1 MQIIKNSSLLAIL
14 FLVFF
19 SLLHSQKATSDSMR
33 GSFTYLLQFK
43 PNIFNRDHI
52 VKELYSLQI
61 SDKRAFFISENK
73 IKFDSAFS
81 SEYSK
86 KSPVINMTHLPS
98 SGSNFL
104 IIQTNDNS
112 QFFESVGM
120 TLLSYNNPVIT
131 DWKLVDESM
140 IINTFMCKKA
150 EVHYKGRDWI
160 AWYSTEIP
168 LPYGPYKFNGLPGLI
183 VKITDKSNDYQ
194 YEIVKSESNANLK
207 GKTISLNKS
216 RYLNS
221 KLVTKKELSQARTNF
236 RENARKEFESM
247 GTIFSQDNKERPSI
261 KEAEKKGRNPIE
273 LED

>member
-14 FLVFF
+14 FLLFF
-19 SLLHSQKATSDSMR
+19 SLLHSQKATTDSMR